1 MSKTILS
8 KFLIVTFVT
17 TVTLWYFVTPY
28 IVNPHSGIIAD
39 LISRTQIEGPP
50 GSSDVK
56 AMGDSDN
63 TQMTILV
70 ENWTK
75 WRLYVKGDSNQV
87 VHRGTSDML
96 HINNSKAVMFMEWR
110 PQYEIV
116 VDVTGSDSSG
126 RHPQAQ
132 IVAPLMSFQRWGI
145 YNHLAVEWTE
155 NANAVPTLRV
165 LPRFLFGIPVQTV
178 SQMYG
183 GGSTPTSVPSASDPI
198 PDVKEVL
205 SNLPIIGVF
214 SHSNFYDRV
223 IIQAYMNLVTLSVI
237 FLLWANN
244 PPESLLKKNLA
255 VDPVEVPSTS
265 SAAAATGSAELQ
277 SFSKNEESTDAEKSP
292 KVSNGRRRVPSTAK
306 C

>member
-1 MSKTILS
+1 
-8 KFLIVTFVT
+8 LIVTFVT

-50 GSSDVK
+50 GSSVVGGGDVK

-63 TQMTILV
+63 TQMSILV

>member
-1 MSKTILS
+1 M
-8 KFLIVTFVT
+8 IVTFVA

-39 LISRTQIEGPP
+39 LMSRTQIEGPP
-50 GSSDVK
+50 DRSDGDVGSVK
-56 AMGDSDN
+56 ATGDSDN
-63 TQMTILV
+63 TQMSILV

-116 VDVTGSDSSG
+116 VDVTGSDTSG
-126 RHPQAQ
+126 KRRHPEAQ
-132 IVAPLMSFQRWGI
+132 IVAPFMSFQRWGI
-145 YNHLAVEWTE
+145 YDHLAVEWTE
-155 NANAVPTLRV
+155 TAKSVPTLRV

-178 SQMYG
+178 SQMYSG
-183 GGSTPTSVPSASDPI
+183 ATSPVPSPSDPI

-205 SNLPIIGVF
+205 SNLPIVGVF

-244 PPESLLKKNLA
+244 PPESLLKRIPA
-255 VDPVEVPSTS
+255 AADSVEVPSTTS
-265 SAAAATGSAELQ
+265 STAAAAATASAGLR
-277 SFSKNEESTDAEKSP
+277 SLSRNEDSTDAEKSP